1 MREDMGGRKT
11 DERVVVVGAIH
22 VCVVVIAHLWIYVLE
37 EYEMVPA
44 EKI

>member
-1 MREDMGGRKT
+1 MGGRKT
-11 DERVVVVGAIH
+11 DERVVVVGAMY
-22 VCVVVIAHLWIYVLE
+22 VCVVVIAHLWICVIE